1 MNVNKIRKHFTI
13 SKESLDYVK
22 EIKENN
28 KLTSESESIEYIIK
42 EHKEKSETT
51 TEMMIRI
58 IANEVAK
65 SMKSDYTKL
74 IKAINH
80 SDRNIQILLEMING
94 YFIKENVGE
103 ILSSDFA
110 RSEALDIA
118 EENIKKRISKNR
130 VRRLDNEW

>member
-13 SKESLDYVK
+13 SEMSLNYIK
-22 EIKENN
+22 EIKEHN
-28 KLTSESESIEYIIK
+28 KLTSESETLEYIIK

-51 TEMMIRI
+51 MEMMIRI

-65 SMKSDYTKL
+65 SMKSDYAKL
-74 IKAINH
+74 IKGINQ
-80 SDRNIQILLEMING
+80 SDRNLQILLEMING

-103 ILSSDFA
+103 ILCSDFA

-130 VRRLDNEW
+130 VRRLDNE